1 MGRDSSDN
9 HAMSRRPR
17 RTRRGG
23 HGARPRQPAHA
34 VEVLDAPVET
44 RATAYR
50 LGPDKCEVV
59 PIPLDGVKDLRTP
72 GTVLWIDAQGTANAA
87 FFHALGKVYDLH
99 PLAVE
104 DALHLHQRAKV
115 ETYPSHSF
123 LVARMVY
130 FDAHVCHEQLSIFI
144 GKDFVITA
152 QEDPFNGDPFD
163 EFRLQLQRG
172 TRRPSITTP
181 DLLAHAILDTIV
193 DAYFPVLDAF
203 GAALE
208 NLEDEVLATRS
219 NAILGRIQVARR
231 DVIML
236 RRALWPLR
244 DALFMLGREGFSFS
258 AEARLYLR
266 DTTDHLLRIIDLAE
280 GYRETVSSLM
290 DLYLSSMSNRMNE
303 TMRVLAVIS
312 TIFIPLTFIAGLYGM
327 NFDTKASD
335 VNMPE
340 LGSPIG
346 YPVVL
351 GVMGFIAI
359 ALVVFFY
366 RRGWFQGV
374 GGEAPSPPETY
385 PEPSPPPSAQVRSPP
400 RDG

>member
-1 MGRDSSDN
+1 
-9 HAMSRRPR
+9 MSRRPR
-17 RTRRGG
+17 RSRRGAR
-23 HGARPRQPAHA
+23 GARAQQSVHT
-34 VEVLDAPVET
+34 VEVAEAPAET

-50 LGPDKCEVV
+50 LGPNVCEVV

-72 GTVLWIDAQGTANAA
+72 GTVLWIDAQGTANAP

-115 ETYPSHSF
+115 ETYPSHGF

-130 FDAHVCHEQLSIFI
+130 FDVHVCHEQISMFI

-163 EFRLQLQRG
+163 EFRRQLQRG
-172 TRRPSITTP
+172 TRRPAITTP
-181 DLLAHAILDTIV
+181 DLLAHALLDTIV

-208 NLEDEVLATRS
+208 NLEDEVLATRNNS
-219 NAILGRIQVARR
+219 ILGRIQIARR

-244 DALFMLGREGFSFS
+244 DALFMLGRDGFSFS

-312 TIFIPLTFIAGLYGM
+312 TIFIPLTFIAGVYGM

-335 VNMPE
+335 LNMPE
-340 LGSPIG
+340 LASPIG

-351 GVMGFIAI
+351 GAMGVIAI
-359 ALVVFFY
+359 SLVVFFY

-374 GGEAPSPPETY
+374 GGQPPEARADT
-385 PEPSPPPSAQVRSPP
+385 PEPNSAPGAEVRSPP
-400 RDG
+400 RDE